1 MVLIKKE
8 EKEIKVRIFVK
19 EKDNEYVNWDTLT
32 PEKQK
37 EIGIILNDTALR
49 AIGYEPESKD
59 KTA

>member
-1 MVLIKKE
+1 VVLIKKE
-8 EKEIKVRIFVK
+8 EKEIKVRIFIK

-37 EIGIILNDTALR
+37 EIGMILNDNALR